1 MKNINLRIV
10 MKGMAVL
17 ALAIFLFA
25 QCGGRRSSGD
35 KDAKSGAK
43 SADKEVVKEKPQEQ
57 TGSTPK
63 FTYLPPE
70 PDNSG
75 VLKGVVELG
84 STGFNSFVV
93 KIDGKKR
100 WQLKK
105 SEFGSSLVYENLTT
119 KQDVVNGLKN
129 YISDM
134 INYGVAGKYIY
145 FVVSSSAVKVDKVKD
160 IIKELKSMGY
170 VVHTVTADEE
180 AQWGFNTTIPD
191 EYKKTGFMVDIGS
204 GNTKIAW
211 FENGQMQTRETYGA
225 KYKQNDVDDGKVEA
239 DIVEL
244 TKAIPADKRG
254 YCFIIG
260 GVPFKMAQTHR
271 TDKERY
277 TVLKEPAS
285 YQFEGEREQSG
296 VNIYSAI
303 RKGSGCNTFVFDWDA
318 NFVIGY
324 LLK

>member
-1 MKNINLRIV
+1 MKKIDLRAFIQ
-10 MKGMAVL
+10 GMTVL
-17 ALAIFLFA
+17 ALTIFLFA

-35 KDAKSGAK
+35 RAKSP
-43 SADKEVVKEKPQEQ
+43 DREVVEEKPQEQ
-57 TGSTPK
+57 PVSAPK

-93 KIDGKKR
+93 NIDGKKR
-100 WQLKK
+100 WKLKK
-105 SEFGSSLVYENLTT
+105 ADFGSSLVYENLTT
-119 KQDVVNGLKN
+119 EKDVVNGLKN

-134 INYGVAGKYIY
+134 ISYGVAGKYIY

-160 IIKELKSMGY
+160 IIKELKTMGY
-170 VVHTVTADEE
+170 VVHTVTAGEE
-180 AQWGFNTTIPD
+180 AQWGFSVTIPD
-191 EYKKTGFMVDIGS
+191 EYKNTGFMVDIGS

-211 FENGQMQTRETYGA
+211 LENGKMQTRETYGS
-225 KYKQNDVDDGKVEA
+225 KYKQNNVDDGKVDA

-244 TKAIPADKRG
+244 TKAIPAGKRG

-277 TVLKEPAS
+277 TVLKEPES
-285 YQFEGEREQSG
+285 YRFEGEREQSG
-296 VNIYSAI
+296 VNIYSAV

-318 NFVIGY
+318 NFVTGY